1 MYSVFKA
8 SGENQTPFSFIT
20 PGRPYGISERLND
33 THLIGSSVNSILR
46 VMAENEKILVV
57 EDDRTLLDTLKYNLR
72 KEGYD
77 VVTAIDGAQA
87 LDVARKEKPGIIILD
102 IMLPKISGFDVCR
115 ILRKEMIVP
124 ILMLTAKVDEIDKVV
139 GLEIGADDYMTK
151 PFSLRELLARVRA
164 MIRRA
169 KMVEMQPGS
178 EEALLRIGDI
188 EVDIARHLASKGAI
202 TLELTPKEFDLL
214 VFLARNRG
222 FVFNRDQLLEK
233 LWAYDFDGDART
245 VDVHIRWLR
254 EKIEDNP
261 NEPKLLVTVRGVG
274 YKLGA

>member
-1 MYSVFKA
+1 MP
-8 SGENQTPFSFIT
+8 EN
-20 PGRPYGISERLND
+20 N
-33 THLIGSSVNSILR
+33 
-46 VMAENEKILVV
+46 KILIV
-57 EDDRTLLDTLKYNLR
+57 EDDRNLSDTLKYNLR
-72 KEGYD
+72 KEGYE
-77 VVTAIDGAQA
+77 VVTAADGAEA
-87 LDVARKEKPGIIILD
+87 LDVCRKEKPDLVILD
-102 IMLPKISGFDVCR
+102 IMLPKISGFEVCR

-124 ILMLTAKVDEIDKVV
+124 ILMLTAKAEETDKIV

-164 MIRRA
+164 MLRRA
-169 KMVEMQPGS
+169 RMVETQTES
-178 EEALLRIGDI
+178 EQALIKVGDI
-188 EVDIARHLASKGAI
+188 EIDVARHLASRGAV

-214 VFLARNRG
+214 AFLARNKG

-233 LWAYDFDGDART
+233 VWGYDFAGDTRT

-274 YKLGA
+274 YKLEG